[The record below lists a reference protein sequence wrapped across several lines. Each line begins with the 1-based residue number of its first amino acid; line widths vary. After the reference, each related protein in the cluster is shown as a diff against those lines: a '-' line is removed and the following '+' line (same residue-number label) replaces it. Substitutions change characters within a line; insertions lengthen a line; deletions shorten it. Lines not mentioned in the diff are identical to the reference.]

1 MNCKIYYLRI
11 LKITCYEKVSFSR
24 YFKFLF
30 TGLFLF
36 FSVKPVATVPFE
48 MVGSYVVVQVRIN
61 NSTKLSLVLDT
72 G

>member
-36 FSVKPVATVPFE
+36 FSCQAGCNRSFRNGRQLCCCPGPH
-48 MVGSYVVVQVRIN
+48 
-61 NSTKLSLVLDT
+61 
-72 G
+72 